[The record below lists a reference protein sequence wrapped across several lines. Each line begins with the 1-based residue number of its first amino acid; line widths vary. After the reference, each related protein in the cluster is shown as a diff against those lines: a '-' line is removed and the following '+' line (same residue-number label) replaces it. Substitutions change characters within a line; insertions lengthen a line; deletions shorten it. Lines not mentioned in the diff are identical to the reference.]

1 MAKWRKWRSG
11 ILGSGSRAKEAQSKF
26 LVLMED
32 AIRQPDLAKSVQRYQ
47 LAVDEVKVRLNLAV
61 APNAWL
67 MPAQMIIN
75 TQSTVGYNNKL
86 KQAVS
91 GMKLGVNNEVNPDTK
106 KAAFKLMEGGP
117 SKINPPNSH
126 PSNPIHKAATAESK
140 TETRAPVEKIEP
152 TAPDKTAPD
161 KTPQHEIN
169 KTAVIIGVVGLSAFL
184 FMAWR

>member
-11 ILGSGSRAKEAQSKF
+11 ILGSGGRAKEAQSKF

-86 KQAVS
+86 KIRYEQS
-91 GMKLGVNNEVNPDTK
+91 D
-106 KAAFKLMEGGP
+106 
-117 SKINPPNSH
+117 
-126 PSNPIHKAATAESK
+126 
-140 TETRAPVEKIEP
+140 
-152 TAPDKTAPD
+152 
-161 KTPQHEIN
+161 
-169 KTAVIIGVVGLSAFL
+169 
-184 FMAWR
+184 AW